1 VLRWTGDREAYFWA
15 THAGA
20 ELDLLVLRNGKR
32 IGFEFKHS
40 DAPTLTKSMHI
51 ALNDLKLQRL
61 FVLYPGDQSYQL
73 HQKVEVVSV
82 QSLPAAQVQTDS
94 TLKSLKEFA
103 PARRFLSKCEP

>member
-1 VLRWTGDREAYFWA
+1 MEQVLRWTGDREAYFWA

-61 FVLYPGDQSYQL
+61 FVLYPGNQSYQL

-82 QSLPAAQVQTDS
+82 QSLPAV
-94 TLKSLKEFA
+94 LKSKLTH
-103 PARRFLSKCEP
+103 R